1 MNYKKLGNTDL
12 KVSTICLGTMT
23 WGEQNDQK
31 DAFDQMD
38 YAIEQGVNFF
48 DTAEIYPSPC
58 FEKTYGST
66 EKIIGNWF
74 KIKKNRDQIILASKV
89 SGPGLSWVRGGGLQY
104 SEKSITE
111 ALEKSLKRLQTDYID
126 LYQLHWPERK
136 TNFFGRLG
144 YEHKDDSNELFGSF
158 KTKNTSEN
166 NDFEKILITL
176 EKFIKQGKIRYIGL
190 SNETSWGL
198 SKFLEVSK
206 LKTLP
211 KIMSVQ
217 NPYNLLCRTYEI
229 GLAEISIRE
238 KSGLLAYSPLAGG
251 FLTGKYR
258 NNNLPE
264 NSRQKLFGDY
274 YTRYSKPNASIVI
287 EKYFDIA
294 KKFDLDFAQMSIK
307 FCEIQKFITSV
318 IIGATTM
325 EQLKS
330 DIESVNVNLTEE
342 INKKINDIQI
352 IHPNPCP

>member
-1 MNYKKLGNTDL
+1 MNFKKLGNTDL

-23 WGEQNDQK
+23 WGEQNNQK
-31 DAFDQMD
+31 EAFEQMN
-38 YAIEQGVNFF
+38 YALDSGINFF

-74 KIKKNRDQIILASKV
+74 KEKKNREQVILASKI
-89 SGPGLSWVRGGGLQY
+89 SGPGLSWVRNGGPQY
-104 SEKSITE
+104 SEQNIKKAIE
-111 ALEKSLKRLQTDYID
+111 DSLKRLQTDYID

-136 TNFFGRLG
+136 TNFFGRLN
-144 YEHKDDSNELFGSF
+144 YKHQEKEDSW
-158 KTKNTSEN
+158 
-166 NDFEKILITL
+166 NDFEKILIIL
-176 EKFIKQGKIRYIGL
+176 EKFIKQGKIRHIGL

-206 LKTLP
+206 LKTLS
-211 KIMSVQ
+211 KMMSVQ

-264 NSRQKLFGDY
+264 NSRQKLFADY
-274 YTRYSKPNASIVI
+274 YTRYNKPNTSIVI

-294 KKFDLDFAQMSIK
+294 KKFNLDFAQMSIK
-307 FCEIQKFITSV
+307 FCEIQKFLTSV
-318 IIGATTM
+318 IIGATTI
-325 EQLKS
+325 EQLKIN
-330 DIESVNVNLTEE
+330 IESVNVNLTEE
-342 INKKINDIQI
+342 IIRKINDLQI
-352 IHPNPCP
+352 IYPNPCP

>member
-1 MNYKKLGNTDL
+1 MNFKKLGNTDL

-23 WGEQNDQK
+23 WGEQNNQK
-31 DAFDQMD
+31 EAFEQMN
-38 YAIEQGVNFF
+38 YALDSGINFF

-74 KIKKNRDQIILASKV
+74 KEKKNREQVILASKI
-89 SGPGLSWVRGGGLQY
+89 SGPGLSWVRNGGPQY
-104 SEKSITE
+104 SEQNIKKAIE
-111 ALEKSLKRLQTDYID
+111 DSLKRLQTDYID

-136 TNFFGRLG
+136 TNFFGRLN
-144 YEHKDDSNELFGSF
+144 YKHQEKEDSW
-158 KTKNTSEN
+158 
-166 NDFEKILITL
+166 NDFEKILIIL
-176 EKFIKQGKIRYIGL
+176 EKFIKQGKIRHIGL

-211 KIMSVQ
+211 KMMSVQ
-217 NPYNLLCRTYEI
+217 NSYNLLCRTYEI

-264 NSRQKLFGDY
+264 NSRQKLFADY
-274 YTRYSKPNASIVI
+274 YTRYNKPNTSIVI

-294 KKFDLDFAQMSIK
+294 KKFNLDFAQMSIK
-307 FCEIQKFITSV
+307 FCEIQKFLTSV
-318 IIGATTM
+318 IIGATSM
-325 EQLKS
+325 EQLKI
-330 DIESVNVNLTEE
+330 DIESVNVNLSEE
-342 INKKINDIQI
+342 IIKKINDLQLKY
-352 IHPNPCP
+352 PNPCP

>member
-1 MNYKKLGNTDL
+1 MNFKKLGNTDL

-23 WGEQNDQK
+23 WGEQNNQK
-31 DAFDQMD
+31 EAFEQMN
-38 YAIEQGVNFF
+38 YALNNEINFF

-74 KIKKNRDQIILASKV
+74 KEKKNRYQVILASKI
-89 SGPGLSWVRGGGLQY
+89 SGPGLSWVRNGGPQY
-104 SEKSITE
+104 SEQNINKAIE
-111 ALEKSLKRLQTDYID
+111 DSLKRLQTDYID

-136 TNFFGRLG
+136 TNFFGRLN
-144 YEHKDDSNELFGSF
+144 YKHQEKEDSW
-158 KTKNTSEN
+158 

-211 KIMSVQ
+211 KMMSVQ
-217 NPYNLLCRTYEI
+217 NSYNLLCRTYEI

-251 FLTGKYR
+251 FLAGKYR

-264 NSRQKLFGDY
+264 NSRQKLFGNY
-274 YTRYSKPNASIVI
+274 YTRYNKPNASIVI

-294 KKFDLDFAQMSIK
+294 KKFNLDFAQMAIK
-307 FCEIQKFITSV
+307 FCEIQKFLTSV
-318 IIGATTM
+318 IIGATSM
-325 EQLKS
+325 EQLKI
-330 DIESVNVNLTEE
+330 DIESVNVNLTED
-342 INKKINDIQI
+342 IIKKINDVQI
-352 IHPNPCP
+352 MYPNPCP